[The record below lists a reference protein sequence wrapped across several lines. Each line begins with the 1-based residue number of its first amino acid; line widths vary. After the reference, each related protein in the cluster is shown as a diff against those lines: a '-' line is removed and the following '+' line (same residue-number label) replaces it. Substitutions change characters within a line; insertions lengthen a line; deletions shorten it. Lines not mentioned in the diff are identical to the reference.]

1 MDSSDISKVIF
12 IFFIFLLIN
21 IVLFFSVGI
30 NQIKS
35 KWPEYKCNPLI
46 MPFAQFFNVNPITN
60 FESCIQNVQNM
71 HMGSLLDPVYNMMT
85 TASDIGGELSNG
97 VLGFSGLLNLL
108 KFNLGGTANLAVE
121 VVINILIELQHL
133 LIKFK
138 DMINKLVGI
147 FVSFIYLIAGTQTTA
162 LTIWEGL
169 PGWLVREI
177 SGFKDNSKT
186 ASSTDPTS

>member
-21 IVLFFSVGI
+21 IVLFLSVGV

-97 VLGFSGLLNLL
+97 ILGFSGILNLL

-186 ASSTDPTS
+186 KSSTDATS

>member
-21 IVLFFSVGI
+21 IVLFLSVGV

-46 MPFAQFFNVNPITN
+46 MPFAQFFNVDPITN

-97 VLGFSGLLNLL
+97 ILGFSGILNLL

-147 FVSFIYLIAGTQTTA
+147 FVSFIYLIGGTQITA

-177 SGFKDNSKT
+177 SGFKDNSKI
-186 ASSTDPTS
+186 ASSKDPTK